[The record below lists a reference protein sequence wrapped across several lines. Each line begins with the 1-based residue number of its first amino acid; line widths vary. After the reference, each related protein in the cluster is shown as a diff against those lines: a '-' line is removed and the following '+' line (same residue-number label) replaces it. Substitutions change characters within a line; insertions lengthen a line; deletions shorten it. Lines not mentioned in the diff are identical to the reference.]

1 MCAPP
6 SRTQYFS
13 LRSVHTG
20 PTHTAHPASMMRCH
34 RADVV
39 DADTE
44 MVKLLDG
51 LIGYVSTCIEF
62 LSANAYERWG
72 RRTNPGLAQCNAAGG
87 S

>member
-1 MCAPP
+1 
-6 SRTQYFS
+6 
-13 LRSVHTG
+13 
-20 PTHTAHPASMMRCH
+20 MMSCH